1 MIRRFPPSI
10 IDKDHPD
17 YSMLSKIRDG
27 IYAAAGGAVRLH
39 AELPSLLKEAVDF
52 VLDPAKTGR
61 TSIADL
67 DKVEKTFIGLK
78 VEHFLRDKLGA
89 PKGLRRDLQI
99 DGQDVDIKN
108 TIGTTWM
115 IPPETYQNEEPC
127 LLIATAKFDGR
138 CWLGILLA
146 RENYL
151 GAKNR
156 DGKKSVTAEGKRNIL
171 WLVEDAPY
179 PASAWAEIDMAR
191 FRELR
196 QIKGGKKRAAQFF
209 RENLGKKIDRS
220 IVELNRVFRN
230 TFAIVDGIVGM
241 EGNGPIQGASKQA
254 GVLVIGRDLRAVDA
268 TCCRIMGIDPAKL
281 EYLATSNGIGN
292 FFEADIEQR
301 GEAIAAVRTNFKLI
315 DRRQ

>member
-1 MIRRFPPSI
+1 MSAAVMIRRFPPSI

-220 IVELNRVFRN
+220 IVESLLHDQRDFMKRVR
-230 TFAIVDGIVGM
+230 
-241 EGNGPIQGASKQA
+241 GNGGA
-254 GVLVIGRDLRAVDA
+254 RDDLKKEKILILSGIYDA
-268 TCCRIMGIDPAKL
+268 KEAKRRGIALKRD
-281 EYLATSNGIGN
+281 E
-292 FFEADIEQR
+292 FV
-301 GEAIAAVRTNFKLI
+301 AVRISKV
-315 DRRQ
+315 

>member
-1 MIRRFPPSI
+1 MSAAVMIRRFPPSI

-151 GAKNR
+151 GARNR

-220 IVELNRVFRN
+220 IVESLLHDQRDFMKRVR
-230 TFAIVDGIVGM
+230 
-241 EGNGPIQGASKQA
+241 GNGGA
-254 GVLVIGRDLRAVDA
+254 RDDLKKEKILILSGIYDA
-268 TCCRIMGIDPAKL
+268 KEAKRRGIALKRD
-281 EYLATSNGIGN
+281 E
-292 FFEADIEQR
+292 FV
-301 GEAIAAVRTNFKLI
+301 AVRISKV
-315 DRRQ
+315 

>member
-1 MIRRFPPSI
+1 MSAAVMIRRFPPSI

-156 DGKKSVTAEGKRNIL
+156 DGKKSVTVEGKRNIL

-220 IVELNRVFRN
+220 IVESLLHDQSDFMKRVR
-230 TFAIVDGIVGM
+230 
-241 EGNGPIQGASKQA
+241 GNGGA
-254 GVLVIGRDLRAVDA
+254 RDDLKKEKILILSGIYDA
-268 TCCRIMGIDPAKL
+268 KEAKRRGIALKRD
-281 EYLATSNGIGN
+281 E
-292 FFEADIEQR
+292 FV
-301 GEAIAAVRTNFKLI
+301 AVRISKV
-315 DRRQ
+315 

>member
-1 MIRRFPPSI
+1 MSAAVMIRRFPPSI

-156 DGKKSVTAEGKRNIL
+156 DGKKSVTVEGKRNIL

-220 IVELNRVFRN
+220 IVESLLHDQRDFMKRVR
-230 TFAIVDGIVGM
+230 
-241 EGNGPIQGASKQA
+241 GNGGA
-254 GVLVIGRDLRAVDA
+254 RDDLKKEKILILSGIYDA
-268 TCCRIMGIDPAKL
+268 KEAKRRGIALKRD
-281 EYLATSNGIGN
+281 E
-292 FFEADIEQR
+292 FV
-301 GEAIAAVRTNFKLI
+301 AVRISKV
-315 DRRQ
+315 